1 MEIIDI
7 PLIVNKSMQ
16 EYNRIKTEN
25 TSPILKE
32 EYFNSEN
39 KEDLNLLYHCDN
51 IHAIMDLIER
61 GYKKRIDLIY
71 VDPPFFSESDYK
83 KRIELMANGEKHSI
97 EYLAYRDT
105 WDGGFNQYLEMLTLR
120 IMLMK
125 DLLSDE
131 GSIYVHV
138 DYRAVH
144 YIKVIMD
151 YIFGMDNFLNEIIW
165 AYKSGG
171 SSTKHFSRKHDNIL
185 VYSSTKKYIFNPQ
198 KEKSYNRGYKPYRFK
213 GVEEFKDDIGW
224 YTLVNMKDVW
234 QIDMVGRTSKER
246 VGYETQKP
254 QALLERIILSSSR
267 EGSVVADFFAGSGT
281 TLITAEKNN
290 RKWVGSDM
298 ENLSIITI
306 KKRMNFIDSKLSVLE
321 MIKDEDDKGSLLLD
335 NISYNVSNSE
345 EINIS
350 FKISGYKM
358 DLSKIKIPK
367 KYKDKVIYILEN
379 NSLSLIEYMAVI
391 TDDKI
396 VYEVFRDGKDDN
408 IENEVN
414 LILKKEHIDDIFIK
428 IIDIFGT
435 SILKKLVN
443 NKKIL

>member
-1 MEIIDI
+1 MEIVDI
-7 PLIVNKSMQ
+7 PLIVDKSMQ
-16 EYNRIKTEN
+16 EYKRIRTEN
-25 TSPILKE
+25 TSLVLKE

-39 KEDLNLLYHCDN
+39 QDDLNLLYHCDN
-51 IHAIMDLIER
+51 IHAIMDLIEK
-61 GYKKRIDLIY
+61 GYEKRIDLVY
-71 VDPPFFSESDYK
+71 ADPPFFSESDYK
-83 KRIELMANGEKHSI
+83 KRIELKVNGEKHSI
-97 EYLAYRDT
+97 EYIAYRDT
-105 WDGGFNQYLEMLTLR
+105 WDRGFNQYLEMLTLR

-151 YIFGMDNFLNEIIW
+151 HIFGIDNFLNEIIW

-185 VYSSTKKYIFNPQ
+185 VYSNTKKYIFNPQ

-254 QALLERIILSSSR
+254 EALLERIILSSSR
-267 EGSVVADFFAGSGT
+267 EGSIVADFFAGSGT
-281 TLITAEKNN
+281 TLITAEKNK

-306 KKRMNFIDSKLSVLE
+306 RKRMNFIGSKLSLLE
-321 MIKDEDDKGSLLLD
+321 TINDGDDKGSILLD
-335 NISYNVSNSE
+335 NISYN
-345 EINIS
+345 EINSGETSIS
-350 FKISGYKM
+350 FQISGYKM
-358 DLSKIKIPK
+358 DLSKIKIGR
-367 KYKDKVIYILEN
+367 KYKDKVMDILEN
-379 NSLSLIEYMAVI
+379 SSLSLIEYMAVI
-391 TDDKI
+391 ADDRI
-396 VYEVFRDGKDDN
+396 VYEIFRDGKDN
-408 IENEVN
+408 IKNEVN
-414 LILKKEHIDDIFIK
+414 LIWRKEHTGDIFIK

-443 NKKIL
+443 NKKLL

>member
-1 MEIIDI
+1 MEIVDI
-7 PLIVNKSMQ
+7 PLIVDKSMK
-16 EYNRIKTEN
+16 EYKRIRTEN
-25 TSPILKE
+25 TSPVLRE
-32 EYFNSEN
+32 EYLNSEN
-39 KEDLNLLYHCDN
+39 DLNLLYHCDN
-51 IHAIMDLIER
+51 IYAIMNLIEK
-61 GYKKRIDLIY
+61 GYEKRIDLIY

-83 KRIELMANGEKHSI
+83 KRIELKANGEKHSI

-151 YIFGMDNFLNEIIW
+151 HIFGMDNFLNEIIW

-185 VYSSTKKYIFNPQ
+185 VYSNTKKYIFNPQ

-213 GVEEFKDDIGW
+213 GVEEFEDDIGW

-254 QALLERIILSSSR
+254 EALLERIILSSSR

-290 RKWVGSDM
+290 RRWVGSDM

-321 MIKDEDDKGSLLLD
+321 MIKDEDDKGSILFD
-335 NISYNVSNSE
+335 NISYNESNSE
-345 EINIS
+345 DINIS

-358 DLSKIKIPK
+358 DLSKIKIGR

-391 TDDKI
+391 TDNKI
-396 VYEVFRDGKDDN
+396 AYEVFRDGKDYN

-414 LILKKEHIDDIFIK
+414 LILKKEHIDEIFIK
-428 IIDIFGT
+428 IVDIFGT